1 MPLVGKLESPI
12 AKSGITISELSLQTQ
27 LKAIRGA
34 GFVHLIN
41 PAGSAVLSDE
51 VVRCDDLVTGRTVL
65 SAWTAPAIDTAING
79 KPSLT
84 FGSAGAGINGQLMR
98 PKRYGDLDVGTG
110 SWSFCLL
117 LKAMG
122 TGSADVIVGP
132 ERVATMTAGNYSP
145 FFRIQASG
153 DKTLAIVLLGNDGV
167 ARTVCNTHEFYNT
180 VRMVVVCGTPG
191 VGIKWYVNNWSAAA
205 VTSATDASKEAFTD
219 GKFVIAGYGPAF
231 SSQGFAGSLAFFSA
245 HNVDLSLNGP
255 ARRDLMTAVGAYG
268 GITSV

>member
-41 PAGSAVLSDE
+41 PAGSAVLSDG

-110 SWSFCLL
+110 AWSLCMLV
-117 LKAMG
+117 KATG
-122 TGSADVIVGP
+122 TAGVDVFVSP
-132 ERVATMTAGNYSP
+132 ERVANMTAGNYSP
-145 FFRIQASG
+145 YLTFQASG
-153 DKTLAIVLLGNDGV
+153 DKAMAPILKDNAGAARSLYNGLEFFNTTRLLLLC
-167 ARTVCNTHEFYNT
+167 A
-180 VRMVVVCGTPG
+180 TPG
-191 VGIKWYVNNWSAAA
+191 VGLTWYVDNWSTARA
-205 VTSATDASKEAFTD
+205 VSATDAAKAALTD
-219 GKFVIAGYGPAF
+219 GRFVLGGYGPAY
-231 SSQGFAGSLAFFSA
+231 SSIGYSGSFAFFSA

-268 GITSV
+268 GITST